1 MKITLKWFLATH
13 GIRNEDLKVD
23 GKRWGTKT
31 YYRMIQEKG
40 YYSRMRMNKKESIAK
55 SLGITEKQLKKL
67 VNAHF
72 TS

>member
-1 MKITLKWFLATH
+1 
-13 GIRNEDLKVD
+13 
-23 GKRWGTKT
+23 
-31 YYRMIQEKG
+31 MIQEKG